1 MMVKIA
7 CNSYDKNM
15 WELVNHGVN
24 NKLIAEYR

>member
-15 WELVNHGVN
+15 WELVNHRGN